1 MNTAKH
7 ILVFDGSLSGL
18 FTSVFEAF
26 ERKLFDVS
34 IVDEKDYQP
43 VMFDE
48 VLTIITDDVKAE
60 RVHNR
65 LKQKIGNQDLRKV
78 RAVFLSE
85 LAIAYQHIFNY
96 CVYIFSH
103 QQAVYTN
110 YGHPDVL
117 AIQQIAK
124 NVSRER
130 HRMKAFIRFKK
141 LSDGTFFAVIHPDFN
156 VIPLI
161 IKHFRDR
168 YTDQPWIIF
177 DEKRGYGVY
186 YNREQVIHIS
196 LHSWLEIYNNHL
208 PTLHQSLDENE
219 LKYDQLWK
227 DYFKSTN
234 IKERKNGKLHI
245 QHVPKRY
252 WKYLTEK
259 DINDL

>member
-1 MNTAKH
+1 MFNSTKH
-7 ILVFDGSLSGL
+7 ILTFDGSLPGL
-18 FTSVFEAF
+18 LTCVFEAF
-26 ERKLFDVS
+26 ERKLTDVQ
-34 IVDEKDYQP
+34 IFEETRYTP
-43 VMFDE
+43 TMFDA
-48 VLTIITDDVKAE
+48 VLAVMTDDKKAD
-60 RVHNR
+60 RVYKK
-65 LKQKIGNQDLRKV
+65 LKEKIGADINKV
-78 RAVFLSE
+78 KAVFLSE
-85 LAIAYQHIFNY
+85 LDIAYQHIFNY
-96 CVYIFSH
+96 CVYIFQH
-103 QQAVYTN
+103 KNNVAKN
-110 YGHPDVL
+110 FGHPDVI
-117 AIQQIAK
+117 AIHRIAK

-186 YNREQVIHIS
+186 YNRSQVVHIT
-196 LHSWLEIYNNHL
+196 LQTWLDIYINHL
-208 PTLHQSLDENE
+208 PSLHQSLDENE
-219 LKYDQLWK
+219 MKYDQLWK

-234 IKERKNGKLHI
+234 IKERKNDKLHI

-259 DINDL
+259 DIKDL